1 MNKVF
6 LKGRLTNEP
15 ELRQTP
21 NGVSVSKFTIA
32 VNRRFDREKTDFINC
47 EAWRNTAEFISKYFT
62 KGKEIAIIGE
72 LHIDKNEKDGKT
84 TYFTSVVVDEVE
96 FCGSKNESK
105 NETRE
110 NESVPSYSPAQTQ
123 NFVEISSMDDLPF

>member
-47 EAWRNTAEFISKYFT
+47 EAWRNTAEFISKFFC
-62 KGKEIAIIGE
+62 KGKEIAVVGE
-72 LHIDKNEKDGKT
+72 LHIDKSEKDGKT
-84 TYFTSVVVDEVE
+84 NYFTNVVVDEVE
-96 FCGSKNESK
+96 FCGNKADGT
-105 NETRE
+105 ETKGE
-110 NESVPSYSPAQTQ
+110 MTEGAPNM
-123 NFVEISSMDDLPF
+123 VEIEDDDLPF